1 MRINRKDIVKAKVL
15 TKDGE
20 LVASS
25 IMDEGF
31 SSIAGVIASAKV
43 KIPNGRKGPFVFEI
57 ENVTKG
63 EYARYNNSG
72 SKI

>member
-1 MRINRKDIVKAKVL
+1 MRISRKDIVKVKVL
-15 TKDGE
+15 TKEGE
-20 LVASS
+20 LVAPS

-31 SSIAGVIASAKV
+31 SSIAGVIASAKI
-43 KIPNGRKGPFVFEI
+43 KISNGQKGPFIFEI

-63 EYARYNNSG
+63 EYASYNNSG